1 MSIGFVI
8 LDIPPLALRGIIEE
22 SGDIP
27 FRPIS
32 INHWEE
38 IQLKIRFLW
47 QKRKSIIF
55 TWLISY
61 SAVLFVPMMM
71 SLIIYAQ
78 SSEALKS
85 EIHRANDS
93 LLKQVRYTIDNQIDL
108 MKRLNM
114 EITWNEKL
122 RTIMYSNLSSNE
134 DQFLAFQLVKEFK
147 MYQTSYAT
155 IDEFYVSWDQE
166 SSILRPGNIR
176 DMKTAY
182 ETIHNTGQLRYEQ
195 WLDTIH
201 NATNNQFLLLPRADE
216 AVPQTS
222 IAYIAHLPKDLN
234 GKQTGSV
241 VVMADM
247 DRFQKAIES
256 ISGFSGGQVLILNH
270 DNQVLLSNLPVSVN
284 ENLILKQL
292 MDKDHVMLTPA
303 KNGDSELFYM
313 QSEVSDLKYVLVIP
327 SRTYWEKAEYVRKFT
342 YISIIISLM
351 GAGVL
356 TWFFMRRNYSP
367 IQRLVQSLSDKN
379 SMEERSDGNELNF
392 IQRAISHTRSE
403 KDKIALQLQS
413 HHHVLRS
420 NMLNRLLK
428 GKMDTLIPYEEAFK
442 SFHIDLIS
450 TDFAVILFA
459 VENQES
465 LSSNL
470 PGMDMNERRKLI
482 QFIITN
488 VVEELVGHRGHAGYV
503 AEVDDMMVCLVNFAD
518 IEAAEMKQDLH
529 WIAKEAQRFLM
540 RFRMDL
546 TVSLGGIHGSLFGV
560 AEAYSEALDAMEYK
574 MVRGKREIITY
585 DEIRID
591 STDQQQLGGYY
602 YPLQVEQQIINL
614 IKIGDFEQARASMNE
629 IMERNFNKP
638 LVSLTLARCLI
649 FNFVGTMVKAINELG
664 DGDSRIL
671 GDNPLWMDKII
682 ACDTI
687 LEMQQELQT
696 LLKEVCA
703 FATAKMET
711 NLSKERAE
719 TLRELI
725 AKVTHY
731 IEEHY
736 QDSNLNVNTIG
747 ERFELKGSYISKL
760 FKDQTGEGL
769 LDYMTRVRIQQA
781 KRMIS
786 YKQDSISDIANY
798 VGYNEVATF
807 IRVFKKYEGITP
819 GKFKE
824 MN

>member
-1 MSIGFVI
+1 M
-8 LDIPPLALRGIIEE
+8 
-22 SGDIP
+22 
-27 FRPIS
+27 
-32 INHWEE
+32 
-38 IQLKIRFLW
+38 KIRFLW

-71 SLIIYAQ
+71 SWIIYMQ

-114 EITWNEKL
+114 EITWNAKL
-122 RTIMYSNLSSNE
+122 QSLMYSNLRSND
-134 DQFLAFQLVKEFK
+134 DQFLAFQLVNEFR

-155 IDEFYVSWDQE
+155 IDEFYVTWDQE
-166 SSILRPGNIR
+166 SSILRPGNVR
-176 DMKTAY
+176 DLKTAFD
-182 ETIHNTGQLRYEQ
+182 TIHNIGTLRYEQ

-201 NATNNQFLLLPRADE
+201 NAANNQFLLLPRAD
-216 AVPQTS
+216 AANSQNS

-234 GKQTGSV
+234 GKQTGTV
-241 VVMADM
+241 VVMADIE
-247 DRFQKAIES
+247 RFQKAMET
-256 ISGFSGGQVLILNH
+256 ISGFSGGQILILNH

-284 ENLILKQL
+284 KNLILEQL
-292 MDKDHVMLTPA
+292 LDRDDVMYKPGQ
-303 KNGDSELFYM
+303 NGDSELFYM
-313 QSEVSDLKYVLVIP
+313 QSAVSDLKYVLVIP
-327 SRTYWEKAEYVRKFT
+327 SRIYWEKAEYVRKFT
-342 YISIIISLM
+342 YISILISLM

-379 SMEERSDGNELNF
+379 STQERPDGNELNF
-392 IQRAISHTRSE
+392 IQRAISQTRNE

-450 TDFAVILFA
+450 NDFAVILFA
-459 VENQES
+459 VENQDS
-465 LSSNL
+465 LSTNL

-488 VVEELVGHRGHAGYV
+488 VVEELVGQRGHAGYV
-503 AEVDDMMVCLVNFAD
+503 AEVDDMMVCLVNFAE

-529 WIAKEAQRFLM
+529 WIATEAQRFLI

-546 TVSLGGIHGSLFGV
+546 TVSIGGIHGSLFGV

-591 STDQQQLGGYY
+591 STDQQQLGYY

-614 IKIGDFEQARASMNE
+614 IKIGDFDQASASMNE

-649 FNFVGTMVKAINELG
+649 FNLVGTMVKAINELG

-671 GDNPLWMDKII
+671 EDNPLWMDKII

-687 LEMQQELQT
+687 LEMQHELQT

-703 FATAKMET
+703 FAAVKMET

-725 AKVTHY
+725 SKVTRY
-731 IEEHY
+731 IDEHY

-769 LDYMTRVRIQQA
+769 LDYITKVRIQQA